1 MTRLL
6 ATYFRRFLPLL
17 LLSFLLTVA
26 RVVCELEI
34 PDYMSDIVDTGL
46 VNGDI
51 PFVLQTGLLMVL
63 WALGAMA
70 ADLLNSLAASR
81 SSMGLGRELRSA
93 LYRRV
98 SAFSLPEMDEIGTS
112 SLITRTTNDVQQLE
126 RFVQMGMTL
135 AMMSP
140 IMLVGA
146 AVAAWRMNGELSMV
160 VFAAIPVLLLFVFVV
175 IRWVLPLLRSLQARI
190 DNLNRVTREGLTGIR
205 VIRAYCREAYEE
217 ARFSRAN
224 KDLADT
230 NIAVARRM
238 MALMPAISLILNIAM
253 VLIVWLGAQLI
264 DAGSFQVGD
273 LMAIIQYAMQV
284 LFSVMMLSVIFTMW
298 PRASAAGERIW
309 EVVSKEPSIVDAEQ
323 PAEVSAEMLASPHEV
338 RFEHVGF
345 RFPGAEVATL
355 RDISFTL
362 EPGKTYALI
371 GSTGSGK
378 STVANLLERFYDPT
392 SGRITID
399 GIDISQMRQD
409 DLRALISYVPQK
421 TTLFTGTIADNIR
434 YGNASASDDDVV
446 RAAKDAAAYDF
457 IMEKEDGFD
466 TQVTQAGG
474 GLSGGQKQRVSIARA
489 MAKRSGLFVFD
500 DSFSALDFKT
510 DAAVR
515 ANISRATQGATVLI
529 VAQRVAAAMD
539 ADEVIVLDNG
549 HVDSIGTHLEL
560 LDASEVYREIVA
572 SQITE
577 AEAR

>member
-1 MTRLL
+1 
-6 ATYFRRFLPLL
+6 
-17 LLSFLLTVA
+17 
-26 RVVCELEI
+26 
-34 PDYMSDIVDTGL
+34 
-46 VNGDI
+46 
-51 PFVLQTGLLMVL
+51 
-63 WALGAMA
+63 
-70 ADLLNSLAASR
+70 
-81 SSMGLGRELRSA
+81 
-93 LYRRV
+93 
-98 SAFSLPEMDEIGTS
+98 
-112 SLITRTTNDVQQLE
+112 
-126 RFVQMGMTL
+126 MGMTI

-160 VFAAIPVLLLFVFVV
+160 VFAAIPVLLLLAFVV

-205 VIRAYCREAYEE
+205 VIRAYRREAYEE
-217 ARFSRAN
+217 ARFSKAN

-273 LMAIIQYAMQV
+273 LMEIIQYAMQV
-284 LFSVMMLSVIFTMW
+284 LFSVMMLSVIFMMW

-323 PAEVSAEMLASPHEV
+323 PVEVSAEMLASPHEV

-355 RDISFTL
+355 CDISFTL

>member
-34 PDYMSDIVDTGL
+34 PNYMSDIVDTGI

-126 RFVQMGMTL
+126 RFVQMGMTI
-135 AMMSP
+135 AMMSS

-160 VFAAIPVLLLFVFVV
+160 VFAAIPVLLLLAFVV

-205 VIRAYCREAYEE
+205 VIRAYRREAYEE
-217 ARFSRAN
+217 ARFSKAN

-284 LFSVMMLSVIFTMW
+284 LFSVMMLSVIFMMW

-355 RDISFTL
+355 CDISFTL

-378 STVANLLERFYDPT
+378 STVVNLLERFYDPT

-457 IMEKEDGFD
+457 IMEKEDGFG
-466 TQVTQAGG
+466 TQITQAGG

-515 ANISRATQGATVLI
+515 ANISRATRGATVLI

-577 AEAR
+577 EEAR

>member
-160 VFAAIPVLLLFVFVV
+160 VFAAIPVLLLFAFVV

-345 RFPGAEVATL
+345 RFPGTEVATL

-378 STVANLLERFYDPT
+378 STVVNLLERFYDPT

-434 YGNASASDDDVV
+434 YGNASASDGDVV

>member
-6 ATYFRRFLPLL
+6 ATYLRRFLPLL

-70 ADLLNSLAASR
+70 ADLLNSLVASR

-160 VFAAIPVLLLFVFVV
+160 VFAAIPVLLLFAFVV

-378 STVANLLERFYDPT
+378 STVVNLLERFYDPT

>member
-70 ADLLNSLAASR
+70 ADLLNSLVASR

-160 VFAAIPVLLLFVFVV
+160 VFAAIPVLLLFAFVV

-362 EPGKTYALI
+362 DPGKTYALI

>member
-70 ADLLNSLAASR
+70 ADLLNSLVASR

-160 VFAAIPVLLLFVFVV
+160 VFAAIPVLLLLAFVV

-323 PAEVSAEMLASPHEV
+323 PAEVPAEMLASPHEV

>member
-1 MTRLL
+1 M
-6 ATYFRRFLPLL
+6 
-17 LLSFLLTVA
+17 
-26 RVVCELEI
+26 
-34 PDYMSDIVDTGL
+34 
-46 VNGDI
+46 
-51 PFVLQTGLLMVL
+51 
-63 WALGAMA
+63 WAFGFPAPK
-70 ADLLNSLAASR
+70 SQR
-81 SSMGLGRELRSA
+81 
-93 LYRRV
+93 
-98 SAFSLPEMDEIGTS
+98 
-112 SLITRTTNDVQQLE
+112 
-126 RFVQMGMTL
+126 
-135 AMMSP
+135 
-140 IMLVGA
+140 
-146 AVAAWRMNGELSMV
+146 
-160 VFAAIPVLLLFVFVV
+160 
-175 IRWVLPLLRSLQARI
+175 
-190 DNLNRVTREGLTGIR
+190 
-205 VIRAYCREAYEE
+205 C
-217 ARFSRAN
+217 
-224 KDLADT
+224 
-230 NIAVARRM
+230 
-238 MALMPAISLILNIAM
+238 AIS
-253 VLIVWLGAQLI
+253 
-264 DAGSFQVGD
+264 
-273 LMAIIQYAMQV
+273 
-284 LFSVMMLSVIFTMW
+284 
-298 PRASAAGERIW
+298 P
-309 EVVSKEPSIVDAEQ
+309 
-323 PAEVSAEMLASPHEV
+323 
-338 RFEHVGF
+338 
-345 RFPGAEVATL
+345 
-355 RDISFTL
+355 FTL

-549 HVDSIGTHLEL
+549 RVDSIGTHLEL

>member
-70 ADLLNSLAASR
+70 ADLLNSLVASR

-160 VFAAIPVLLLFVFVV
+160 VFAAIPVLLLFAFVV

-264 DAGSFQVGD
+264 DASSFQVGD

>member
-17 LLSFLLTVA
+17 LLSFLLTVT

-34 PDYMSDIVDTGL
+34 PNYMSDIVDTGI
-46 VNGDI
+46 VNGNI

-126 RFVQMGMTL
+126 RFVQMGMTI

-160 VFAAIPVLLLFVFVV
+160 VFAAIPVLLLLAFVV

-205 VIRAYCREAYEE
+205 VIRAYRREAYEE

-273 LMAIIQYAMQV
+273 LMAIIQKEILAMY
-284 LFSVMMLSVIFTMW
+284 
-298 PRASAAGERIW
+298 EN
-309 EVVSKEPSIVDAEQ
+309 
-323 PAEVSAEMLASPHEV
+323 
-338 RFEHVGF
+338 
-345 RFPGAEVATL
+345 TL
-355 RDISFTL
+355 
-362 EPGKTYALI
+362 
-371 GSTGSGK
+371 
-378 STVANLLERFYDPT
+378 VN
-392 SGRITID
+392 
-399 GIDISQMRQD
+399 
-409 DLRALISYVPQK
+409 
-421 TTLFTGTIADNIR
+421 
-434 YGNASASDDDVV
+434 
-446 RAAKDAAAYDF
+446 
-457 IMEKEDGFD
+457 
-466 TQVTQAGG
+466 
-474 GLSGGQKQRVSIARA
+474 
-489 MAKRSGLFVFD
+489 
-500 DSFSALDFKT
+500 
-510 DAAVR
+510 
-515 ANISRATQGATVLI
+515 
-529 VAQRVAAAMD
+529 
-539 ADEVIVLDNG
+539 
-549 HVDSIGTHLEL
+549 
-560 LDASEVYREIVA
+560 YR
-572 SQITE
+572 T
-577 AEAR
+577 R

>member
-70 ADLLNSLAASR
+70 ADLLNSLVASR

-160 VFAAIPVLLLFVFVV
+160 VFAAIPVLLLFAFVV

-378 STVANLLERFYDPT
+378 STVVNLLERFYDPT

-466 TQVTQAGG
+466 TQVTQVGG

>member
-70 ADLLNSLAASR
+70 ADLLNSLVASR

-160 VFAAIPVLLLFVFVV
+160 VFAAIPVLLLFAFVV

>member
-160 VFAAIPVLLLFVFVV
+160 VFAAIPVLLLLAFVV